1 MEIAGTPG
9 VGIEVDLQIVV
20 QDLCYSAVQG
30 GGIKIANSDS
40 NIDSFFARRRDN
52 SGFGGGAQEREYR

>member
-1 MEIAGTPG
+1 MEIAGTLG
-9 VGIEVDLQIVV
+9 VGIEVDRQIVA

-40 NIDSFFARRRDN
+40 NIDFFLARRRDN
-52 SGFGGGAQEREYR
+52 SGFGGAAPQREYR

>member
-1 MEIAGTPG
+1 MEIAGTLG
-9 VGIEVDLQIVV
+9 VGIELDLQIVV

-40 NIDSFFARRRDN
+40 NIDFFLARRRDN
-52 SGFGGGAQEREYR
+52 TGFGGGAPQREYR

>member
-1 MEIAGTPG
+1 MEIAGTLG

-30 GGIKIANSDS
+30 GGIKNCE
-40 NIDSFFARRRDN
+40 FR
-52 SGFGGGAQEREYR
+52 